1 MLYES
6 WEAFA
11 WWRLVDKT
19 PTVSIARVH
28 NQLAEVTGSTV
39 EGEALLVSPINRI
52 ECVFYRTTI
61 QEWKGSGKSGRWE
74 TAHQEASQ
82 DPIYIEDGTGRAR
95 ILPQSAT
102 TEFEKDF
109 ERFSGAL
116 KGDAFPAKVKTY
128 LHQVGVESSAF
139 LGLHPRLRCEEIFIR
154 PGEQLYVLGWGTKKD
169 DLVEFAAQGPETF
182 IISDFS
188 EKKLRAKYRKEMWEN
203 LLFGIFLVVVFAV
216 LASTLMG

>member
-1 MLYES
+1 MNTLWQWVGLISIGAGGSFMLYES

-102 TEFEKDF
+102 TEFEKDSCT
-109 ERFSGAL
+109 R
-116 KGDAFPAKVKTY
+116 
-128 LHQVGVESSAF
+128 
-139 LGLHPRLRCEEIFIR
+139 
-154 PGEQLYVLGWGTKKD
+154 
-169 DLVEFAAQGPETF
+169 
-182 IISDFS
+182 
-188 EKKLRAKYRKEMWEN
+188 
-203 LLFGIFLVVVFAV
+203 
-216 LASTLMG
+216 ASTQGLPEAGFSQVICAVSSVTVRSTRPQNAKLP